1 VPRSRID
8 KWPKG
13 LENTDVEKFGETMSI
28 NVELLPANKRGVC
41 PQELSFGNA
50 FSDHMFTQ
58 QYDAGV
64 GWHDA
69 AVQPF
74 HNFTLHPA
82 ASVLHYG
89 QEVFEGLKAYRRPD
103 GGINLFRPDQNVRRF
118 NLSAER
124 LVMPTVDEA
133 LHLEAIKTLVQA
145 DQAWVPDQSGASLYI
160 RPAMFAST
168 PKLGL
173 GAASSYMHFIIAGP
187 VGPYFKEGFNP
198 VSVYVSDVYRRAV
211 IGGIGEAKTGGNY
224 SASLLMSEEVAR
236 KGYTQVL
243 WLDAMEGRYV
253 EEVGAMNICFVY
265 RDGSIATPALSGSI
279 LAGVTRDSVLQ
290 LAPTLG
296 YPVKEE
302 RLDINKVLE
311 EIDSGEITEVFGCG
325 TAAAISPVGR
335 LAYKGRDYVVNDNQ
349 SGPVAQ
355 HLFNELTAIQ
365 YGTVEDPFTWI
376 HSIA

>member
-1 VPRSRID
+1 
-8 KWPKG
+8 
-13 LENTDVEKFGETMSI
+13 MSI
-28 NVELLPANKRGVC
+28 NVELLPADKRGEC

-58 QYDAGV
+58 QYDADT

-89 QEVFEGLKAYRRPD
+89 QEIFEGLKAYRRAD

-118 NLSAER
+118 NLSADR
-124 LVMPTVDEA
+124 IVMPRVDEQ

-173 GAASSYMHFIIAGP
+173 GAAASYMHFIIAGP

-198 VSVYVSDVYRRAV
+198 VSVYVSDVCRRAV

-224 SASLLMSEEVAR
+224 AASLFMSEEVAR

-243 WLDAMEGRYV
+243 WLDAIEGRYV
-253 EEVGAMNICFVY
+253 EEVGAMNICFAY
-265 RDGSIATPALSGSI
+265 KDGTIVTPALSGSI
-279 LAGVTRDSVLQ
+279 LAGITRDSVLR

-296 YPVKEE
+296 YPVKEQK
-302 RLDINKVLE
+302 LDINTVLDD
-311 EIDSGEITEVFGCG
+311 IDSGEITEVFGCG

-335 LAYKGRDYVVNDNQ
+335 LAYKDRDYVVNDNKA
-349 SGPVAQ
+349 GPVARR
-355 HLFNELTAIQ
+355 LFEELTAIQ
-365 YGTVEDPFTWI
+365 YGTVEDPFSWI
-376 HSIA
+376 HSVA